1 MMCHL
6 FGTKPLSLIV
16 EPQKRTRN
24 KTFINII
31 FCTEIFPISLASM
44 CQATFVCDIAATTAV
59 YYLTAIC

>member
-1 MMCHL
+1 MMCRL

-16 EPQKRTRN
+16 EPPKRTCN

-31 FCTEIFPISLASM
+31 FSTEIFPISLASM
-44 CQATFVCDIAATTAV
+44 CQATSVCDIAAPTAV